1 MPLAATASL
10 LAGLGIAAPSVRA
23 ATFIQ
28 FNSQPGDYIG
38 GGVTQ
43 TLIPLDGYITASGSG
58 NGVSINFNGDTW
70 WNLDFAARE
79 GETLVPGS
87 YEGATRFPFNSPT
100 EPGLSVSRD
109 GRGCNQLTGKFD
121 VLTLV
126 YGASGDVERF
136 DADFEQSC
144 EGFMPPLLGQVRFN
158 KADSKASA
166 EEIKQNT
173 EIAPID
179 LQKLLT
185 FSDKIQELPTALYF
199 FSEPGDYIGAGLEQT
214 FTPTDV
220 DFGVSGNYDNGVS
233 FWLNNFGRSEPQ
245 DYIWWSLNFA
255 PPQDLPLVPGNYGRA
270 YRFPFQSP
278 THPGLSVSGDGRGCN
293 QLTGQ
298 FVVLDSAYGTSGD
311 VERFDAIFQQNCEG
325 FMPPLYGRIRYNA
338 SVEPPPVKSVPEPTM
353 MLGLLGISGLMLT
366 QRRRSKPIQQAS
378 ERLIKSN

>member
-1 MPLAATASL
+1 MLSKQFMPLAATASL

-100 EPGLSVSRD
+100 EPGLSVSGD

-136 DADFEQSC
+136 DADFEQS
-144 EGFMPPLLGQVRFN
+144 
-158 KADSKASA
+158 
-166 EEIKQNT
+166 
-173 EIAPID
+173 
-179 LQKLLT
+179 
-185 FSDKIQELPTALYF
+185 
-199 FSEPGDYIGAGLEQT
+199 
-214 FTPTDV
+214 
-220 DFGVSGNYDNGVS
+220 
-233 FWLNNFGRSEPQ
+233 
-245 DYIWWSLNFA
+245 
-255 PPQDLPLVPGNYGRA
+255 
-270 YRFPFQSP
+270 
-278 THPGLSVSGDGRGCN
+278 
-293 QLTGQ
+293 
-298 FVVLDSAYGTSGD
+298 
-311 VERFDAIFQQNCEG
+311 CEG